1 MGHIYVDIV
10 VRGAKGEVLLRGML
24 VATGAS
30 YIVLDEE
37 VVKEVGAWPIPYTIT
52 IRLELGDGS
61 VIEANVYAII
71 VSAGDR
77 SAATL
82 AACFKGAR
90 NVLGVRTLEDL
101 GLKADPI
108 SGKLEPTRPAGLAYF
123 YCFESIS
130 KSQISKDEGCSMNL

>member
-1 MGHIYVDIV
+1 MEHIYVDMV

-24 VATGAS
+24 VDTGAS
-30 YIVLDEE
+30 YTVLDEE
-37 VVKEVGAWPIPYTIT
+37 VVKEVGAWPIPYTI
-52 IRLELGDGS
+52 RLELGDGN
-61 VIEANVYAII
+61 VVEANVYAII
-71 VSAGDR
+71 VSVGDR

-82 AACFKGAR
+82 VACFKGAR

-130 KSQISKDEGCSMNL
+130 KSLKMKGVACKSM